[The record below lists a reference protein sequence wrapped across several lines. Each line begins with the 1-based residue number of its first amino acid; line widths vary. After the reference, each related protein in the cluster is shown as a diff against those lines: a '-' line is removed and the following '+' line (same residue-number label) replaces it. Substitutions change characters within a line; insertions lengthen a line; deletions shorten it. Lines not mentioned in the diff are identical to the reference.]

1 MVTCSVAVVVV
12 AHERVTEVNEGS
24 VVVDDSLDSGPVSI
38 HIDHVN
44 SMMRQF
50 RHRVSNY
57 DDDDDDST
65 VGADGYEWRYRRT
78 SPNKTTTVTAHDDM
92 SPSVAVAVVVVADHA
107 LSPRDCPTAKV
118 VVVRDDGGPTW

>member
-1 MVTCSVAVVVV
+1 MVTCSVAVDVAV

-24 VVVDDSLDSGPVSI
+24 VVDDDILDSGPVSI

-50 RHRVSNY
+50 QHRVSNY

-65 VGADGYEWRYRRT
+65 VAVGYEWRYCRT
-78 SPNKTTTVTAHDDM
+78 SPNKTTTVTAHGDM
-92 SPSVAVAVVVVADHA
+92 SPLVVVADHA